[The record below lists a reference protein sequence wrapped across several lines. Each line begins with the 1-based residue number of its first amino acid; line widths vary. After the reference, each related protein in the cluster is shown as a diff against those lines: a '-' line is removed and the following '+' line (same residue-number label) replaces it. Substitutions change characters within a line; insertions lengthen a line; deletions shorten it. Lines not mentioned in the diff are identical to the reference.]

1 MVCVLVAVLKYERV
15 GIEVKSETSKPSE
28 RAKTVAKRFLQGG
41 KAIESQHPPSMAF
54 PFVCVDVDV
63 CVCPGAAA
71 GPAADMDVSATG
83 RNVSANVALRKIQIC
98 EPPV

>member
-54 PFVCVDVDV
+54 PFVCLMLMFVFVLV
-63 CVCPGAAA
+63 L
-71 GPAADMDVSATG
+71 
-83 RNVSANVALRKIQIC
+83 LRGLL
-98 EPPV
+98 PTWTSLLLVGTSLLMLR